1 MSNPQ
6 SKSSQ
11 ARKSAAKASQS
22 TSTKSAHEVLE
33 NLLVENEAQKLAIKL
48 LAEENNKLAYTIGS
62 RDLEIHDLQEQVA
75 DLTKCS
81 TLFSKALQ
89 DLGKYNAQLV
99 TENGRLVTI
108 HNELG
113 RDHANLNAVNV
124 DLLGQIT
131 CLKHD
136 LNVLFQQNETLR
148 AQVNKQQKQQTI
160 IDNIKQML
168 SLQQQIMSD
177 VGQLQ

>member
-1 MSNPQ
+1 MSNPHNDS
-6 SKSSQ
+6 SK

-22 TSTKSAHEVLE
+22 TSKSAHEVLNE
-33 NLLVENEAQKLAIKL
+33 LIAENEAQKLAIKL

-113 RDHANLNAVNV
+113 RDYTAL
-124 DLLGQIT
+124 QT
-131 CLKHD
+131 
-136 LNVLFQQNETLR
+136 QNKTLAEGVVSASKKVVESDR
-148 AQVNKQQKQQTI
+148 VVQSQRKV

-177 VGQLQ
+177 VAGLK

>member
-1 MSNPQ
+1 MSKPHNDS
-6 SKSSQ
+6 SK

-22 TSTKSAHEVLE
+22 TSKSAHEVLNE
-33 NLLVENEAQKLAIKL
+33 LIAENEAQKLAIKL

-113 RDHANLNAVNV
+113 RDYTAL
-124 DLLGQIT
+124 QT
-131 CLKHD
+131 
-136 LNVLFQQNETLR
+136 QNKTLAEGVVSASKKVVESDR
-148 AQVNKQQKQQTI
+148 VVQSQRKV

>member
-1 MSNPQ
+1 MSNPHNDS
-6 SKSSQ
+6 SK

-22 TSTKSAHEVLE
+22 TSKSAHEVLNE
-33 NLLVENEAQKLAIKL
+33 LIAENEAQKLAIKL

-113 RDHANLNAVNV
+113 RDYTAL
-124 DLLGQIT
+124 QT
-131 CLKHD
+131 
-136 LNVLFQQNETLR
+136 QNKTLAEGVVSASKKVVESDR
-148 AQVNKQQKQQTI
+148 VVQSQRKI
-160 IDNIKQML
+160 IGNIKQML

>member
-1 MSNPQ
+1 MSNPHNDS
-6 SKSSQ
+6 SK

-22 TSTKSAHEVLE
+22 TSKSAHEVLNE
-33 NLLVENEAQKLAIKL
+33 LIAENEAQKLAIKL

-62 RDLEIHDLQEQVA
+62 RDLEIHDLQEQVT

-113 RDHANLNAVNV
+113 RDYTAL
-124 DLLGQIT
+124 QT
-131 CLKHD
+131 
-136 LNVLFQQNETLR
+136 QNKTLAEGVVSASKKVVESDR
-148 AQVNKQQKQQTI
+148 VVQSQRKV

>member
-1 MSNPQ
+1 MSNPRNDS
-6 SKSSQ
+6 SK

-22 TSTKSAHEVLE
+22 TSTKSAHEVLDE
-33 NLLVENEAQKLAIKL
+33 LIAENEAQKLAIKL

-113 RDHANLNAVNV
+113 RDYTAL
-124 DLLGQIT
+124 QT
-131 CLKHD
+131 
-136 LNVLFQQNETLR
+136 QNKTLAEGVVSASKKVVESECVVQSQR
-148 AQVNKQQKQQTI
+148 KI
-160 IDNIKQML
+160 IGNIKQML

-177 VGQLQ
+177 VAGLK

>member
-1 MSNPQ
+1 MSKPQ

-33 NLLVENEAQKLAIKL
+33 NLIADNQARQDLIEL
-48 LAEENNKLAYTIGS
+48 LQEENDKLAYTIGS
-62 RDLEIHDLQEQVA
+62 RDLEIHDLQEQVD
-75 DLTKCS
+75 DLKQGFNI
-81 TLFSKALQ
+81 LSKALQ
-89 DLGKYNAQLV
+89 DSGMQRRKLEA
-99 TENGRLVTI
+99 ENGRLVTI

-113 RDHANLNAVNV
+113 RDYTAL
-124 DLLGQIT
+124 QT
-131 CLKHD
+131 
-136 LNVLFQQNETLR
+136 QNKTLAEGVVSASKKVVESDR
-148 AQVNKQQKQQTI
+148 VVQSQRKV

-177 VGQLQ
+177 VAGLK

>member
-1 MSNPQ
+1 MSNPHNDS
-6 SKSSQ
+6 SK

-22 TSTKSAHEVLE
+22 TSKSAHEVLNE
-33 NLLVENEAQKLAIKL
+33 LIAENEAQKLAIKL

-113 RDHANLNAVNV
+113 RDYTAL
-124 DLLGQIT
+124 QT
-131 CLKHD
+131 
-136 LNVLFQQNETLR
+136 QNKTLAEGVVSASKKVVESECVVQSQR
-148 AQVNKQQKQQTI
+148 KI

-168 SLQQQIMSD
+168 GLQQQIMSD

>member
-1 MSNPQ
+1 MSNPRNDS
-6 SKSSQ
+6 SK

-22 TSTKSAHEVLE
+22 TSTKSAHEVLDE
-33 NLLVENEAQKLAIKL
+33 LIAENEAQKLAIKL

-113 RDHANLNAVNV
+113 RDYTALQTQNKTLAEGVV
-124 DLLGQIT
+124 SARKKAIESECVVQSQ
-131 CLKHD
+131 LK
-136 LNVLFQQNETLR
+136 
-148 AQVNKQQKQQTI
+148 I
-160 IDNIKQML
+160 INNIKQML

-177 VGQLQ
+177 VAGLK

>member
-33 NLLVENEAQKLAIKL
+33 NLLVENEAQKLVIKL
-48 LAEENNKLAYTIGS
+48 LTEDSDKLAYTIGS

-113 RDHANLNAVNV
+113 RDYTAL
-124 DLLGQIT
+124 QT
-131 CLKHD
+131 
-136 LNVLFQQNETLR
+136 QNKTLAEGVASAR
-148 AQVNKQQKQQTI
+148 KKAIESECVVQSQRKI
-160 IDNIKQML
+160 IGNIKQML

-177 VGQLQ
+177 VAGLK

>member
-1 MSNPQ
+1 MSNPHNDS
-6 SKSSQ
+6 SK

-22 TSTKSAHEVLE
+22 SSTKSAHEVLNE
-33 NLLVENEAQKLAIKL
+33 LIAENEAQKLAIKL

-113 RDHANLNAVNV
+113 RDYTAL
-124 DLLGQIT
+124 QT
-131 CLKHD
+131 
-136 LNVLFQQNETLR
+136 QNKTLAEGVVSASKKVVESDR
-148 AQVNKQQKQQTI
+148 VVQSQRKI
-160 IDNIKQML
+160 IGNIKQML

>member
-33 NLLVENEAQKLAIKL
+33 NLIADNQARQDLIEL
-48 LAEENNKLAYTIGS
+48 LQEENDKLAYTIGS

-113 RDHANLNAVNV
+113 RDYTAL
-124 DLLGQIT
+124 QT
-131 CLKHD
+131 
-136 LNVLFQQNETLR
+136 QNKTLAEGVVSASKKVVESDR
-148 AQVNKQQKQQTI
+148 VTQSQRKV

-177 VGQLQ
+177 VAGLK

>member
-1 MSNPQ
+1 MSNPHNDS
-6 SKSSQ
+6 SK

-22 TSTKSAHEVLE
+22 SSTKSAHEVLDE
-33 NLLVENEAQKLAIKL
+33 LIAENEAQKLAIKL
-48 LAEENNKLAYTIGS
+48 LAEGNNKLAYTIGS

-113 RDHANLNAVNV
+113 RDYTALQTQNKTLAEGVV
-124 DLLGQIT
+124 SARKKAIESECVVQSQ
-131 CLKHD
+131 LK
-136 LNVLFQQNETLR
+136 
-148 AQVNKQQKQQTI
+148 I
-160 IDNIKQML
+160 INNIKQML

-177 VGQLQ
+177 VAGLK

>member
-1 MSNPQ
+1 MSNPHNDS
-6 SKSSQ
+6 SK

-22 TSTKSAHEVLE
+22 TSTKSAHEVLNE
-33 NLLVENEAQKLAIKL
+33 LIAENEAQKLAIKL

-113 RDHANLNAVNV
+113 RDYTAL
-124 DLLGQIT
+124 QT
-131 CLKHD
+131 
-136 LNVLFQQNETLR
+136 QNKTLAEGVASAR
-148 AQVNKQQKQQTI
+148 KKAIESECVVQSQRKI
-160 IDNIKQML
+160 IGNIKQML

-177 VGQLQ
+177 VAGLK

>member
-1 MSNPQ
+1 MSNPHNDS
-6 SKSSQ
+6 SK

-22 TSTKSAHEVLE
+22 TSKSAHEVLNE
-33 NLLVENEAQKLAIKL
+33 LIAENEAQKLAIKL
-48 LAEENNKLAYTIGS
+48 LAEGNNKLAYTIGS

-113 RDHANLNAVNV
+113 RDYTAL
-124 DLLGQIT
+124 QT
-131 CLKHD
+131 
-136 LNVLFQQNETLR
+136 QNKTLTEGVVSASKKVVESDR
-148 AQVNKQQKQQTI
+148 VVQSQRKI

-177 VGQLQ
+177 VAGLK

>member
-1 MSNPQ
+1 MSNPHNDS
-6 SKSSQ
+6 SK

-22 TSTKSAHEVLE
+22 TSKSAHEVLNE
-33 NLLVENEAQKLAIKL
+33 LIAENEAQKLAIKL

-113 RDHANLNAVNV
+113 RDYTALQTQNKTLAEGVV
-124 DLLGQIT
+124 SARKKAIESECVVQSQ
-131 CLKHD
+131 LK
-136 LNVLFQQNETLR
+136 
-148 AQVNKQQKQQTI
+148 I
-160 IDNIKQML
+160 INNIKQML

-177 VGQLQ
+177 VAGLK

>member
-33 NLLVENEAQKLAIKL
+33 NLLVENEAQKLVIKL
-48 LAEENNKLAYTIGS
+48 LTEDSDKLAYTIGS

-75 DLTKCS
+75 DLNKGF
-81 TLFSKALQ
+81 TLLSKALQ
-89 DLGKYNAQLV
+89 DSGMQRGKLEAENNMLV
-99 TENGRLVTI
+99 DL
-108 HNELG
+108 HNQLG
-113 RDHANLNAVNV
+113 RDYMTLSSKNDELRIDSSKK
-124 DLLGQIT
+124 DLEI
-131 CLKHD
+131 
-136 LNVLFQQNETLR
+136 R
-148 AQVNKQQKQQTI
+148 IRQKVIQ
-160 IDNIKQML
+160 DIKQML

-177 VGQLQ
+177 VAGLK

>member
-1 MSNPQ
+1 MSKPQ

-22 TSTKSAHEVLE
+22 TSTKSAHEVLDE
-33 NLLVENEAQKLAIKL
+33 LIAENEAQKLAIKL

-113 RDHANLNAVNV
+113 RDYTAL
-124 DLLGQIT
+124 QT
-131 CLKHD
+131 
-136 LNVLFQQNETLR
+136 QNKTLAEGVVSASKKVVESECVVQSQR
-148 AQVNKQQKQQTI
+148 KI
-160 IDNIKQML
+160 IGNIKQML

-177 VGQLQ
+177 VAGLK

>member
-1 MSNPQ
+1 MSNPHNDS
-6 SKSSQ
+6 SK

-22 TSTKSAHEVLE
+22 TSTKSAHEVLDE
-33 NLLVENEAQKLAIKL
+33 LIAENEAQKLAIKL
-48 LAEENNKLAYTIGS
+48 LAEGNNKLAYTIGS

-113 RDHANLNAVNV
+113 RDYTAL
-124 DLLGQIT
+124 QT
-131 CLKHD
+131 QSK
-136 LNVLFQQNETLR
+136 TLAEGVVSASKKVVESDR
-148 AQVNKQQKQQTI
+148 VVQSQRKI
-160 IDNIKQML
+160 IGNIKQML

>member
-1 MSNPQ
+1 MSNPHNDS
-6 SKSSQ
+6 SK

-22 TSTKSAHEVLE
+22 TSKSAHEVLNE
-33 NLLVENEAQKLAIKL
+33 LIAENEAQKLAIKL

-113 RDHANLNAVNV
+113 RDYTAL
-124 DLLGQIT
+124 QT
-131 CLKHD
+131 
-136 LNVLFQQNETLR
+136 QNKTLAEGVASAR
-148 AQVNKQQKQQTI
+148 KKAIESECVVQSQRKI
-160 IDNIKQML
+160 IGNIKQML

-177 VGQLQ
+177 VAGLK

>member
-6 SKSSQ
+6 SKSS
-11 ARKSAAKASQS
+11 AKASQS
-22 TSTKSAHEVLE
+22 TSTKSAHEVLDE
-33 NLLVENEAQKLAIKL
+33 LIAENEAQKLAIKL
-48 LAEENNKLAYTIGS
+48 LAEENNKLAYTISS

-81 TLFSKALQ
+81 TLFSKTLQ

-113 RDHANLNAVNV
+113 RDYTALQTQNKTLAEGVV
-124 DLLGQIT
+124 SARKKAIESECVVQSQ
-131 CLKHD
+131 LK
-136 LNVLFQQNETLR
+136 
-148 AQVNKQQKQQTI
+148 I
-160 IDNIKQML
+160 INNIKQML

-177 VGQLQ
+177 VAGLK

>member
-1 MSNPQ
+1 MSNPHNDS
-6 SKSSQ
+6 SK

-22 TSTKSAHEVLE
+22 TSKSAHEVLNE
-33 NLLVENEAQKLAIKL
+33 LIAENEAHKLAIKL

-113 RDHANLNAVNV
+113 RDYTAL
-124 DLLGQIT
+124 QT
-131 CLKHD
+131 QSK
-136 LNVLFQQNETLR
+136 TLAEGVVSASKKVVESECVVQSQR
-148 AQVNKQQKQQTI
+148 KV

>member
-1 MSNPQ
+1 MSNPHNDS
-6 SKSSQ
+6 SK

-22 TSTKSAHEVLE
+22 TSKSAHEVLNE
-33 NLLVENEAQKLAIKL
+33 LIAENEAQKLAIKL
-48 LAEENNKLAYTIGS
+48 LAEGNNKLAYTIGS

-113 RDHANLNAVNV
+113 RDYTAL
-124 DLLGQIT
+124 QT
-131 CLKHD
+131 QSK
-136 LNVLFQQNETLR
+136 TLAEGVVSASKKVVESDR
-148 AQVNKQQKQQTI
+148 VVQSQRKV

>member
-1 MSNPQ
+1 MSNPHNDS
-6 SKSSQ
+6 SK

-22 TSTKSAHEVLE
+22 TSKSAHEVLNE
-33 NLLVENEAQKLAIKL
+33 LIAENEAQKLAIKL
-48 LAEENNKLAYTIGS
+48 LAEGNNKLAYTIGS

-113 RDHANLNAVNV
+113 RDYTAL
-124 DLLGQIT
+124 QT
-131 CLKHD
+131 
-136 LNVLFQQNETLR
+136 QNKTLAEGVVSASKKVVESDR
-148 AQVNKQQKQQTI
+148 VVQSQRKI
-160 IDNIKQML
+160 IGNIKQML

-177 VGQLQ
+177 VAGLK

>member
-1 MSNPQ
+1 MSNPHNDS
-6 SKSSQ
+6 SK

-22 TSTKSAHEVLE
+22 TSKSAHEVLNE
-33 NLLVENEAQKLAIKL
+33 LIAENEAQKLAIKL

-113 RDHANLNAVNV
+113 RDYTAL
-124 DLLGQIT
+124 QT
-131 CLKHD
+131 
-136 LNVLFQQNETLR
+136 QNKTLAEGVVSASKKVVESDR
-148 AQVNKQQKQQTI
+148 VVQSQRKV

>member
-1 MSNPQ
+1 MSNPHNDS
-6 SKSSQ
+6 SK

-22 TSTKSAHEVLE
+22 SSTKSAHEVLNE
-33 NLLVENEAQKLAIKL
+33 LIAENEAQKLAIKL

-113 RDHANLNAVNV
+113 RDYTAL
-124 DLLGQIT
+124 QT
-131 CLKHD
+131 
-136 LNVLFQQNETLR
+136 QNKTLAEGVVSASKKVVESDR
-148 AQVNKQQKQQTI
+148 VVQSQRKI
-160 IDNIKQML
+160 IGNIKQML

-177 VGQLQ
+177 VAGLK